1 MSTLLQ
7 DLRYGLRLLAK
18 NPGFTAV
25 AVLTLALGIG
35 ANTAIFS
42 VVNALLLRPLP
53 YTDAHQLVE
62 MFEDLPHISW
72 CAVSYPNYL
81 DWRQQNQVFEKMAA
95 HLGAS
100 ASLAGV
106 DEPRKVPVGY
116 VTVDFFPILQV
127 QPILGRG
134 FLPEED
140 ERGAS
145 PVALLTHGLWV
156 RQFGSDPGALGKTL
170 TLDGRSY
177 AVVGVLPAS
186 FRFYQNA
193 ELFVSFGSA
202 IEPYNLIHRANHS
215 DMLVLARLMPGV
227 TLEGAQTQMDT
238 IARRLEQQYPDTNTG
253 VRARLAP
260 LREQVAGG
268 AQHAIFILLGAV
280 GFVLLIACVNVA
292 NLLLARAAG
301 REKEVA
307 IRVALGASRT
317 RVLRLL
323 LTESALVALAGG
335 ALGLLFAFWSFG
347 GLTTLVPQVAK
358 AGGISIDYRVLGF
371 TLVVSLLAGVL
382 SGLVPALRTSRP
394 DLHEALKEGGRTSAV
409 GSGHRRWRDGLVV
422 AEVAL
427 AVVLLASAVLLT
439 RSLFCILEVKPGFN
453 PHLVVT
459 MRVSLPLSKNPAQI
473 PAQMS
478 AYYLNLIRRVQ
489 ALPRIQCAGAVTGL
503 PFSGDF
509 MATVLY
515 PEDQPVPP
523 RADFP
528 SAVYHV
534 ASSDY
539 FRAMGI
545 PLLSGKLFSES
556 DPKVTIPRRI
566 TSWGELP
573 RSGLVVVINDA
584 MAQRFWPNED
594 PIGKRLRLGWPEN
607 NGPSLAVVGIV
618 GNTKLSG
625 LDGGEE
631 PEFFFSLLQWPP
643 FSDMTVVARAS
654 SNPLALASA
663 LRGELRAYDKD
674 SPVLGVQ
681 TMEQLMSDSVS
692 DRRTNMLLLGTFAAV
707 ALVLA
712 AVGIYGVV
720 SYSVEQRAH
729 EIGVRMALGARRSD
743 VLWLVVGRE
752 MALTLLGVAIGT
764 AGALGLTRFLA
775 SLLYGVRPTD
785 PATFVT
791 VPLLMVGVA
800 LLACYIPARRA
811 TKVDPMVALRYE

>member
-1 MSTLLQ
+1 MGTLLQ
-7 DLRYGLRLLAK
+7 DVGYGLRMLAK
-18 NPGFTAV
+18 NRGFTAV
-25 AVLTLALGIG
+25 AVITLALGIG

-42 VVNALLLRPLP
+42 VVDALLLRPLP
-53 YTDAHQLVE
+53 YRDAHRLVE
-62 MFEDLPHISW
+62 MFEDLPHTSW
-72 CAVSYPNYL
+72 CAVSYPDYL
-81 DWRQQNQVFEKMAA
+81 DWKQQNQVFEKMAA
-95 HLGAS
+95 HLAAS
-100 ASLAGV
+100 ASLTGV

-116 VTVDFFPILQV
+116 VAADFFPILQA

-140 ERGAS
+140 ERSAS
-145 PVALLTHGLWV
+145 PVALLTHGLWL
-156 RQFGSDPGALGKTL
+156 RQFGADPGAPGKTL
-170 TLDGRSY
+170 TLDGRRY
-177 AVVGVLPAS
+177 TVVGVLPAS
-186 FRFYQNA
+186 FRFHQNA
-193 ELFVSFGSA
+193 EVFISFGSV

-215 DMLVLARLMPGV
+215 EMLVLARLRPGV
-227 TLEGAQTQMDT
+227 TLDEARTQMNT

-253 VRARLAP
+253 VRARLTP
-260 LREQVAGG
+260 LRDQVAGG
-268 AQHAIFILLGAV
+268 AHHAIFILLGAV

-307 IRVALGASRT
+307 IRVALGGGRV

-323 LTESALVALAGG
+323 LTESVLVALAGG
-335 ALGLLFAFWSFG
+335 ALGLLLAFWSFG
-347 GLTTLVPQVAK
+347 GLTILIPQVTK
-358 AGGISIDYRVLGF
+358 AGGISVDYRVLGF
-371 TLVVSLLAGVL
+371 TLLVSLLAGAL
-382 SGLVPALRTSRP
+382 FGLVPALRTSRP

-439 RSLFCILEVKPGFN
+439 RSLFRILEVKPGFN
-453 PHLVVT
+453 PQRVVT
-459 MRVSLPLSKNPAQI
+459 MRVSLPLSKYPAQI

-478 AYYLNLIRRVQ
+478 AYYLNLVRRVQ
-489 ALPRIQCAGAVTGL
+489 TLPTVQSAGAATGL

-509 MATVLY
+509 LATVLY
-515 PEDQPVPP
+515 PEDQAVPP
-523 RADFP
+523 RADFL

-534 ASSDY
+534 ASPDY

-545 PLLSGKLFSES
+545 PLLRGKLFSES
-556 DPKVTIPRRI
+556 DPKVTIPQRI
-566 TSWGELP
+566 TSWDKLP
-573 RSGLVVVINDA
+573 RSGLVVIINDA

-607 NGPSLAVVGIV
+607 NGPSITVVGIV

-625 LDGGEE
+625 LDSGEE

-643 FSDMTVVARAS
+643 FTDMTVVARAS
-654 SNPLALASA
+654 SNPRALASA
-663 LRGELRAYDKD
+663 LRGELRACDKD
-674 SPVLGVQ
+674 SPLLGVR

-692 DRRTNMLLLGTFAAV
+692 GRRTNMLLLGTFAALAV
-707 ALVLA
+707 VLA

-720 SYSVEQRAH
+720 SYSVEQRTH

-764 AGALGLTRFLA
+764 AGAFGLTRFLA
-775 SLLYGVRPTD
+775 SLLYGVQSTD

-791 VPLLMVGVA
+791 VPVLMVGVA
-800 LLACYIPARRA
+800 LLACYLPARRA
-811 TKVDPMVALRYE
+811 TKVDPLVALRYE